1 MVINRFSCSFV
12 SSKVFKK
19 TISFSFA
26 FQVCISSIYAQ
37 RNPRSYFIDEFWPI
51 WRKLLYQFYLAW
63 NKTVEIMKEV
73 CKFGPKNLRKN
84 FRLKNFYRHEMFL
97 VNSRCR
103 KSLVMPPKSYNFMQL
118 FWAFVDVPVRPKHV
132 PGVYMN
138 TSLNLF
144 RVNSGIFFLVS
155 FFIVLLAKRSKWRK
169 CFAKLCSYENSCF
182 RLIFCLVVIN
192 LNIKVLGNYWVPYQ
206 QIFFLS
212 TPWLILTV
220 YWLI

>member
-1 MVINRFSCSFV
+1 
-12 SSKVFKK
+12 
-19 TISFSFA
+19 
-26 FQVCISSIYAQ
+26 
-37 RNPRSYFIDEFWPI
+37 
-51 WRKLLYQFYLAW
+51 
-63 NKTVEIMKEV
+63 
-73 CKFGPKNLRKN
+73 
-84 FRLKNFYRHEMFL
+84 
-97 VNSRCR
+97 
-103 KSLVMPPKSYNFMQL
+103 MPPKSYNFMQL

-192 LNIKVLGNYWVPYQ
+192 LNVKVLGNYWVHISRYSFYERPGW
-206 QIFFLS
+206 F
-212 TPWLILTV
+212 WLYIDWFNFESLLALCKWKGFNT
-220 YWLI
+220 YNLISF